1 MNHMILCVTDAFLVK
16 AFTGQDVAVPDVIG
30 QLRMIHD
37 DIMPA
42 FA

>member
-1 MNHMILCVTDAFLVK
+1 M
-16 AFTGQDVAVPDVIG
+16 DVGVPDVIG

-37 DIMPA
+37 EIMPA